1 MRYLLIR
8 ISQDIFSRYLK
19 DISRISQRY
28 LPRRYPQISFD
39 IFIHIFLCIFLLIY
53 VYLFAYPEISFF
65 LSALYPWYIFLF
77 IFQHPYHILRY
88 LSTYPEISCHISC
101 WIFAPVSAGPAGR
114 GVPPLH
120 CYTQATV
127 FCICASGSGLI
138 QALRPRRRAGRGP
151 AAAGPHGRMGPV
163 GRTAG
168 PVEARRQGGR
178 GQATERDDCWA
189 NSGDDSGP
197 IVVSR
202 RRSGSRGCHW
212 HRGGP
217 CSGGGGGGGGV
228 GCFGG
233 R

>member
-65 LSALYPWYIFLF
+65 LSELYPWYIFLF

-120 CYTQATV
+120 CYHKLLCFISATPG
-127 FCICASGSGLI
+127 AALSRPGDPAAGSVG
-138 QALRPRRRAGRGP
+138 ARRRRVRMAGWGP
-151 AAAGPHGRMGPV
+151 LAGQLGR
-163 GRTAG
+163 
-168 PVEARRQGGR
+168 
-178 GQATERDDCWA
+178 
-189 NSGDDSGP
+189 
-197 IVVSR
+197 
-202 RRSGSRGCHW
+202 
-212 HRGGP
+212 
-217 CSGGGGGGGGV
+217 
-228 GCFGG
+228 
-233 R
+233 